1 MYKQARPRMTRRQL
15 MQKAALFAAGSR
27 LASSPLANA
36 WAAARPR
43 IELGAQTNAW
53 AIDPARFDTFLDV
66 LGQIKKIGYAGF
78 ETGFFN
84 LRPQFKSPEQA
95 RSSIASTGLTFFG
108 IQSFVGYCLFHSSS
122 SLTAETTYV
131 ALVI

>member
-27 LASSPLANA
+27 LAAPLADA
-36 WAAARPR
+36 WAPARSR

-53 AIDPARFDTFLDV
+53 AIDPTRFDTFLDV

-78 ETGFFN
+78 ETGFLN
-84 LRPQFKSPEQA
+84 LRRQFKSPETA
-95 RSSIASTGLTFFG
+95 RSNIASTGLTFFG
-108 IQSFVGYCLFHSSS
+108 IHIFLPSDRNDPATHL
-122 SLTAETTYV
+122 
-131 ALVI
+131 